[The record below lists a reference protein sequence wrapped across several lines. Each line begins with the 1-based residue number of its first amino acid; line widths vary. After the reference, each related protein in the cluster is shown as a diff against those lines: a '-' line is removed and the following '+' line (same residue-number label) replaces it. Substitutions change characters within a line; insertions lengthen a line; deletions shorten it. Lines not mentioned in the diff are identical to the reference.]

1 MGTDGI
7 IATWGG
13 ELVRDNFTIKLRGA
27 RGLDRG
33 F

>member
-7 IATWGG
+7 ISTWGG

-27 RGLDRG
+27 RGLIEE